1 MATVSQRKLLSDPCQ
16 KHRYCVISDVTGI
29 SFAFNF
35 LGGGAFSS
43 VSVLVV
49 VLSTWISVV
58 KVVDPVV
65 VVQAMCDPEELEDS
79 AASVVLSMV
88 VVTWETCDHE
98 PHSNATA
105 SVFVDSIDVREV
117 FDLEDLE
124 DATVA
129 GADMARVSTHGRK

>member
-16 KHRYCVISDVTGI
+16 KHRYCVISGVTGI

-35 LGGGAFSS
+35 FGGGAFSS

-58 KVVDPVV
+58 TVVDSVVV

-79 AASVVLSMV
+79 TASVVLSIV
-88 VVTWETCDHE
+88 VVTWETCDPE
-98 PHSNATA
+98 PHSNATV
-105 SVFVDSIDVREV
+105 SFFVDSIDVREV

-124 DATVA
+124 DAAVA
-129 GADMARVSTHGRK
+129 GADMARVSTQK